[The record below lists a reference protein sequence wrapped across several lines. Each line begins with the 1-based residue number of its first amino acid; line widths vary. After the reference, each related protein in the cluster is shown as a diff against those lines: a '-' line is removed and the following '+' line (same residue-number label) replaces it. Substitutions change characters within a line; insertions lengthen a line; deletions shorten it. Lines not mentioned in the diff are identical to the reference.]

1 LQIEYETK
9 AVEKLLIDI
18 NKLYKVMG
26 IELQKKLKATL
37 NRLEAAENF
46 NEFLALG
53 LGKPHSL
60 RGGLKGYY
68 GIILNGNA
76 RLVVK
81 PEGDFLDSNI
91 FVVKGVC
98 DYHGEKIEWIIP

>member
-1 LQIEYETK
+1 MRIEYETR
-9 AVEKLLIDI
+9 AVEKLLIDF

-26 IELQKKLKATL
+26 IELQKKLKLAL
-37 NRLEAAENF
+37 NRLESAENF

-60 RGGLKGYY
+60 QGNLKGYY
-68 GIILNGNA
+68 GIILNGNV

-81 PEGDFLDSNI
+81 PKGDVSSSI
-91 FVVKGVC
+91 FIVKGVC